1 MKHTMASNAEL
12 FTSRQVTRHSI
23 HRPAN
28 IPEGERWVS
37 LVIGGLLS
45 FSGLRR
51 RSLPG
56 GLVALLGGVLIYRG
70 ATGHSWL
77 YDAVGLRVTDDEH
90 GRLLPGPGRGVR
102 VEHTVTIRRPGADV
116 YRNWRDLEKLP
127 RWLTHLDSVHVTGD
141 RTSHWVAKAPVGRRV
156 EWDAEIVE
164 EQPNERIGWRAVE
177 NAEIRHAGLV
187 TFRPAPGDRGT
198 EMRVVLEYEPLG
210 GPLTA
215 AVARLFGEEEPAH
228 QIREDLRRFKQMME
242 AREIPTTAGQPTGRG
257 R

>member
-1 MKHTMASNAEL
+1 VKHTTTRGAEP
-12 FTSRQVTRHSI
+12 FTSQQAPHHLI
-23 HRPAN
+23 HRAAN
-28 IPEGERWVS
+28 IPAGERWVS
-37 LVIGGLLS
+37 LGVGGLLS
-45 FSGLRR
+45 LSGLRR

-56 GLVALLGGVLIYRG
+56 ALVALVGGALLYRG
-70 ATGHSWL
+70 ATGHSRL

-127 RWLTHLDSVHVTGD
+127 RWLTHLESVHVTGD

-187 TFRPAPGDRGT
+187 TFRSAPGDRGT

-215 AVARLFGEEEPAH
+215 AVARLFGEEPAH